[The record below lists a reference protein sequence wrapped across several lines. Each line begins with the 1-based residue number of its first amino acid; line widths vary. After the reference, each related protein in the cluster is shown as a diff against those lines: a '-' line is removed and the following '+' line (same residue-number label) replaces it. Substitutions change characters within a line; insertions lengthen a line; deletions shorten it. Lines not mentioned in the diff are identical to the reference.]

1 MNKESFEYGGYHFIP
16 ERCFTKEENNFF
28 AISRRQRIDKELGFC
43 RPGYSYESKYPYS
56 HEDFYAASPDKEC
69 DLFRCVE
76 NGRLY
81 VFVNRKCEQKGP
93 KKVST
98 FSTRFHVVSNVFPK
112 YQMLT
117 F

>member
-56 HEDFYAASPDKEC
+56 MRTSMQRHQIRSATS
-69 DLFRCVE
+69 FRCVE

-81 VFVNRKCEQKGP
+81 LPCKNDLQEYVEPLIKSRRQRDE
-93 KKVST
+93 
-98 FSTRFHVVSNVFPK
+98 R
-112 YQMLT
+112 
-117 F
+117 

>member
-56 HEDFYAASPDKEC
+56 HEDFYAESPDKEC

-81 VFVNRKCEQKGP
+81 LPCKNDLQEYVEPLIKSRRQREE
-93 KKVST
+93 
-98 FSTRFHVVSNVFPK
+98 R
-112 YQMLT
+112 
-117 F
+117 

>member
-16 ERCFTKEENNFF
+16 ERCFTKGEDNFF

-56 HEDFYAASPDKEC
+56 HEGFYAASPDKEC

-76 NGRLY
+76 TESCTCLVKMICRNMWNPL
-81 VFVNRKCEQKGP
+81 
-93 KKVST
+93 
-98 FSTRFHVVSNVFPK
+98 
-112 YQMLT
+112 
-117 F
+117 